1 MKNNHNV
8 DPAEEVG
15 STINDKH
22 AIERYFSRRLQVA
35 MVGEG
40 VLVGLAGGIVI
51 TLYRLALS
59 RSESLLRGF
68 LSSAGPTPARLGL
81 LFAGLLCA
89 AVIVARLMQFE
100 PDTRGSG
107 IPQVDAEVM
116 GRLDMRWPRVLVIKF
131 VEGVLCTLSG
141 LSLGREGPSVLLG
154 AMAGKGVSRTL
165 NKEQGEEHVLVTC
178 GAAAGMSAAFHA
190 PLTGVLFAL
199 EEIHREFNAPLVISV
214 MASAAMADFVTS
226 HVLGVSPVLH
236 FAVVGDLPHADYA
249 FVLLMG
255 VICGVLGALHNV
267 GMHSLQS
274 GPFAWIRQRWG
285 DAVLLVAFLGSGIVA
300 LVAPELLCGGDAILQ
315 HLEQGTGLSF
325 ALVLSLLVGKY
336 LFTSICFGTGAP
348 GGTLL
353 PLVIMGALIGTLCGF
368 VAVGVTDVPLT
379 YFNNFIVLGVAG
391 MFAGSVRAPV
401 TAVVLC
407 FELTGTMDTLLAAT
421 AVSLIAYVTAN
432 MLKVEPFYETLLS
445 SLLAKLPE
453 PEGYQSTEVVGSK
466 VLHTHVVGVGSLV
479 EGKAVSE
486 VPWPHNTLLVT
497 IDRAGQR
504 IVPSGPTQLQALDHV
519 LFIMDADL
527 ESDTELLLQGLFGG
541 LSDES
546 SMGTRQGTEQV

>member
-1 MKNNHNV
+1 MATNPDV
-8 DPAEEVG
+8 DPVQKVG
-15 STINDKH
+15 STHTEKH
-22 AIERYFSRRLQVA
+22 SIERYFSRRLQVA

-40 VLVGLAGGIVI
+40 VLVGLVGGVVI
-51 TLYRLALS
+51 TLYRMALS
-59 RSESLLRGF
+59 KSESLLRGF
-68 LSSAGPTPARLGL
+68 LAAGDPTFLRLAL
-81 LFAGLLCA
+81 LFGGLIA
-89 AVIVARLMQFE
+89 ASVVVARLMQFE

-116 GRLDMRWPRVLVIKF
+116 GRLDMRWPRVLIVKF

-199 EEIHREFNAPLVISV
+199 EEIHREFNAPLVIAV

-236 FAVVGDLPHADYA
+236 FEVVGDLPHADYA

-255 VICGVLGALHNV
+255 IICGVLGALHNV
-267 GMHSLQS
+267 GMHALQA
-274 GPFAWIRQRWG
+274 GPFAWMRQRWG
-285 DAVLLVAFLGSGIVA
+285 DAVLLVAFIGSGIVA
-300 LVAPELLCGGDAILQ
+300 LTAPELLCGGDAILQ

-336 LFTSICFGTGAP
+336 VFTAICFGTGAP

-353 PLVIMGALIGTLCGF
+353 PLVIMGSLIGTLCGF
-368 VAVGVTDVPLT
+368 AAVGVTDVPLR
-379 YFNNFIVLGVAG
+379 YFDNFIVLGVAG

-421 AVSLIAYVTAN
+421 AVSLVAYVTAN
-432 MLKVEPFYETLLS
+432 LLKVEPFYETLLS
-445 SLLAKLPE
+445 ALLAKLPE
-453 PEGYQSTEVVGSK
+453 PEGHQGTEVVGSK

-479 EGKAVSE
+479 EGKSVSE

-504 IVPSGPTQLQALDHV
+504 IVPSGNTKIQALDQV

-527 ESDTELLLQGLFGG
+527 ESDTQLLLHGLCGG
-541 LSDES
+541 MTDDSTIGS
-546 SMGTRQGTEQV
+546 KQGTE